1 MPFFPPDG
9 GPQPGSHCAKDHAEE
24 DAPSV
29 RDGPPGARAGRP
41 PAPGSE
47 PEKGEDTN
55 WAPGEHKGMA
65 PERATEI
72 QTST

>member
-1 MPFFPPDG
+1 MPFFPLDR
-9 GPQPGSHCAKDHAEE
+9 GPQPGSHCAKHQAEE

-47 PEKGEDTN
+47 PEKGENTCPCLQQAIDDDPMMVNKTY
-55 WAPGEHKGMA
+55 G
-65 PERATEI
+65 T
-72 QTST
+72 